1 MKRKYTVEI
10 DVRAF
15 QSLEHYGM
23 GLEDGLNN
31 DQRQDQDDES
41 FFEATDI
48 VKDIVWQIT
57 QAEKDRN
64 ARIITQKRFL
74 MMRPATKGGLCEQ

>member
-10 DVRAF
+10 DVRDF

-31 DQRQDQDDES
+31 DQRQDQDDKS

-57 QAEKDRN
+57 QSEKDRN

-74 MMRPATKGGLCEQ
+74 MMRPATKGGLCKQ